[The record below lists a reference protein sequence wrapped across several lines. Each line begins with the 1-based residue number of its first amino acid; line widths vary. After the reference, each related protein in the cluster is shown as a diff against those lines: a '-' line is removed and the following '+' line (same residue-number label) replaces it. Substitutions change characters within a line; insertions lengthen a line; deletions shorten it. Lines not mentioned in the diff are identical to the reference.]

1 MKDLLGGCLL
11 AIGMLI
17 AGATGLCMY
26 MVTGAHWRGL
36 SSVFQYLGGPFLV
49 CRNDRRWR
57 LDNRQRPPAPVLG

>member
-11 AIGMLI
+11 AIGILV

-26 MVTGAHWRGL
+26 IVSANWRDF

-49 CRNDRRWR
+49 GVGMIVVGVILIGRRR
-57 LDNRQRPPAPVLG
+57 GRY

>member
-49 CRNDRRWR
+49 GVGMIVVGALIIGSGRRPR
-57 LDNRQRPPAPVLG
+57 Y